1 MAFKLEIGQYFE
13 ADSPIHALDARVKF
27 CCAFAAMIALF
38 CAATPAQL
46 AAGAAFSVG
55 VVAASRV
62 PVGRV
67 AASVRPLVFFLAF
80 LSLFNLIFVQ
90 TGNELLAAGPVRI
103 TDGGVW
109 AAILYSVRFGLA
121 LMVGSLIL
129 LTTTPTELSDGFDA
143 MLAPLARLG
152 LPAHEIAMVFSLML
166 RFVPTLADEASASP
180 RRTGHA
186 RRRLRRGRPRAARPR
201 DRPRDRRAS
210 RRRVAA
216 RRRALRAHSTP
227 VATRAGKG
235 APTCASSDFAPATSW
250 PSRQR
255 SPSSRRW
262 PPSARRE
269 QGT

>member
-38 CAATPAQL
+38 CAAAPAQL

-143 MLAPLARLG
+143 
-152 LPAHEIAMVFSLML
+152 
-166 RFVPTLADEASASP
+166 TLADEASAILD
-180 RRTGHA
+180 A
-186 RRRLRRGRPRAARPR
+186 QAMRGGGFDEGGPV
-201 DRPRDRRAS
+201 
-210 RRRVAA
+210 RRVRAIVPVIVA
-216 RRRALRAHSTP
+216 LLAGGLRHADGLSRAL
-227 VATRAGKG
+227 
-235 APTCASSDFAPATSW
+235 D
-250 PSRQR
+250 
-255 SPSSRRW
+255 
-262 PPSARRE
+262 ARCYEGGEGRTHLRE
-269 QGT
+269 QRLCSCDAVAVAATLAFIAAMVALG

>member
-1 MAFKLEIGQYFE
+1 MAFKLEVGQYFE

-46 AAGAAFSVG
+46 AAGAAFSIG

-67 AASVRPLVFFLAF
+67 AASVKPLVFFLAF

-90 TGNELLAAGPVRI
+90 TGNELLVAGPVRI

-109 AAILYSVRFGLA
+109 AAILYTVRFGLA
-121 LMVGSLIL
+121 LMMGSLIL

-143 MLAPLARLG
+143 MLAPLARFG

-166 RFVPTLADEASASP
+166 RFVPTLADEASAILD
-180 RRTGHA
+180 A
-186 RRRLRRGRPRAARPR
+186 QAMRGGGFDEGGPV
-201 DRPRDRRAS
+201 
-210 RRRVAA
+210 RRVRAIVPVIVA
-216 RRRALRAHSTP
+216 LLASGLRHADGLSRAL
-227 VATRAGKG
+227 
-235 APTCASSDFAPATSW
+235 D
-250 PSRQR
+250 
-255 SPSSRRW
+255 
-262 PPSARRE
+262 ARCYEGGEGRTHLRE
-269 QGT
+269 QRLCARDAVAVAATLAFIATMVALG

>member
-1 MAFKLEIGQYFE
+1 MAFKLEVGQYFE

-46 AAGAAFSVG
+46 AAGTAFSVS

-67 AASVRPLVFFLAF
+67 AASVKPLVFFLAF

-90 TGNELLAAGPVRI
+90 TGNGLLVAGPIRI

-109 AAILYSVRFGLA
+109 AAILYTVRFGLA

-143 MLAPLARLG
+143 MLAPLARFG

-166 RFVPTLADEASASP
+166 RFVPTLADEASAILD
-180 RRTGHA
+180 A
-186 RRRLRRGRPRAARPR
+186 QAMRGGGFDEGGPV
-201 DRPRDRRAS
+201 
-210 RRRVAA
+210 RRVRAIVPVIVA
-216 RRRALRAHSTP
+216 LLASGLRHADGLSRAL
-227 VATRAGKG
+227 
-235 APTCASSDFAPATSW
+235 D
-250 PSRQR
+250 
-255 SPSSRRW
+255 
-262 PPSARRE
+262 ARCYEGGEGRTHLRE
-269 QGT
+269 QRLCARDAAAVAAALAFIAAMVALG